1 LYCDPALTPPPPG
14 PGGPAYGHPALLPL
28 LGGSGGGG
36 GAGGFGYTGGGGGGG
51 GGALLVAS
59 SGTITFTGG
68 ITANGGGGGAGLYAG
83 TAGAGGGG
91 SGGGVRLVATT
102 ITGTGGSLNV
112 NGGPKGIGTGN
123 AFNGGDG
130 GVGRIRVETYTLS
143 ASIVF
148 STFPSIIQPGSVSLS
163 GTPSLTITAVAGV
176 SVPANPAGTFGSPD
190 VILATATGSS
200 ISVALSAANVPA
212 GASLKLQVT
221 PQMGNRPA
229 AVTGTL
235 SGTSHTFSGVTI
247 PLDQPFR
254 LDAEATFTLTAWLDS
269 PIKYAGE
276 EVTTATVMAS
286 LGGASQVR
294 YFTASGREVPDEALA
309 QWPRR

>member
-1 LYCDPALTPPPPG
+1 
-14 PGGPAYGHPALLPL
+14 
-28 LGGSGGGG
+28 
-36 GAGGFGYTGGGGGGG
+36 
-51 GGALLVAS
+51 
-59 SGTITFTGG
+59 
-68 ITANGGGGGAGLYAG
+68 
-83 TAGAGGGG
+83 
-91 SGGGVRLVATT
+91 VRLVATT

-176 SVPANPAGTFGSPD
+176 SVPANPAGTFGKPD
-190 VILATATGSS
+190 VILPTATGSS
-200 ISVALSAANVPA
+200 ISVALSAANVPTGA
-212 GASLKLQVT
+212 GLTLQVT
-221 PQMGNRPA
+221 PLMGDRPA
-229 AVTGTL
+229 ALSGTL
-235 SGTSHTFSGVTI
+235 SGTTHTFTGVTI

-254 LDAEATFTLTAWLDS
+254 VDAEASFNLTAWLEA

-276 EVTTATVMAS
+276 DVATVQVMAS
-286 LGGASQVR
+286 LGGPSQVR
-294 YFTASGREVPDEALA
+294 YFTASGKEVPAEILLALGLT
-309 QWPRR
+309 R